1 MVHISKIDIWRIST
15 WAHWQLQNIW
25 QLKLTR
31 KSSLVHLTT
40 LRICIWA
47 HWQPQIMYLS
57 SLTASRMCET
67 SSLCFSRSF
76 STDFRVPITCIQH
89 YKDYVWYEYIFHQN
103 YFAIEISDFLI
114 VKNLRWKLVKEN
126 KKTRTR
132 SRKWSRKK
140 VFSYFLDRFL
150 GRVLVFLFCYFF
162 VFFFKFPPLHAAYM
176 LQVWK
181 IFKKGQT
188 VSMDDV
194 REEVGYRY
202 AT

>member
-89 YKDYVWYEYIFHQN
+89 YKDYVCYEYIFHQN

-114 VKNLRWKLVKEN
+114 VKNLRWKFVKEN
-126 KKTRTR
+126 KNSIKKAIKKTRKEG
-132 SRKWSRKK
+132 RK
-140 VFSYFLDRFL
+140 YTLDQESDQE
-150 GRVLVFLFCYFF
+150 
-162 VFFFKFPPLHAAYM
+162 K
-176 LQVWK
+176 W
-181 IFKKGQT
+181 
-188 VSMDDV
+188 
-194 REEVGYRY
+194 
-202 AT
+202 

>member
-114 VKNLRWKLVKEN
+114 VKNLRWKFVKEN

-132 SRKWSRKK
+132 SRKRSRKK
-140 VFSYFLDRFL
+140 KQELDQDSDQENKKTRTWPRKKEKTFFISWSLSCSISCFLT
-150 GRVLVFLFCYFF
+150 FLFS
-162 VFFFKFPPLHAAYM
+162 L
-176 LQVWK
+176 
-181 IFKKGQT
+181 
-188 VSMDDV
+188 
-194 REEVGYRY
+194 
-202 AT
+202 